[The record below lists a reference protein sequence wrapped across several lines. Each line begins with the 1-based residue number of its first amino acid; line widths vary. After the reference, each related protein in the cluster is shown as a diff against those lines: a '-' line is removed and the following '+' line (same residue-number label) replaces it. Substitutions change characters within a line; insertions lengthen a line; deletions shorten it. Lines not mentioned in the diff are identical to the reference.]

1 MIGTAG
7 AFRDARECQA
17 NCAVT
22 VREIAPDASR
32 CGALGSGLCRP
43 LLPYTWLKT
52 AAMGPAAA

>member
-22 VREIAPDASR
+22 VMEITPDASR
-32 CGALGSGLCRP
+32 REALGSG
-43 LLPYTWLKT
+43 
-52 AAMGPAAA
+52 A